1 MNTTELREDLH
12 KRIDDMDERL
22 LKAIHT
28 ILLLQEE
35 KVEDPIIGY
44 DTEGNPVLA
53 SVAKAEYEK
62 IINESNEENSL
73 TISDFRKEV
82 ASW

>member
-28 ILLLQEE
+28 ILHLQEDMQFF
-35 KVEDPIIGY
+35 KNLV
-44 DTEGNPVLA
+44 TKNA
-53 SVAKAEYEK
+53 SF
-62 IINESNEENSL
+62 
-73 TISDFRKEV
+73 DGC
-82 ASW
+82 